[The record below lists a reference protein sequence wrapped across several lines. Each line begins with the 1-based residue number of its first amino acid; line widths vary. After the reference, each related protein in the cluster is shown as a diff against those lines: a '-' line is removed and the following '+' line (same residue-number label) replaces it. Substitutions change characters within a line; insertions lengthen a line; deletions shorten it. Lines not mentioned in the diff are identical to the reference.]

1 MTAAP
6 APQPLGRL
14 AAILDRIVCGIA
26 WTTQAL
32 AAATYLIIAARPAA
46 WQPMLDKDPFG
57 VACTALFTIGMV
69 GMWALSM
76 WEEQR
81 RFYDRLVQRSRRKI
95 GLVSQLSVLL
105 IAAVTASDSPN
116 RNALWL
122 TLGVLCFAAVV
133 IWAAWMHTRLLP
145 DEDQA
150 VVDAV
155 ISREVAQRAAI
166 HDASERE
173 RRHAR
178 LTAIVESL
186 GYTLTDTA
194 APATGPDDSPAI
206 RWTIPAGK
214 HTPLVY
220 FIRNG
225 NRMKIGTTTELKRR
239 IRTLA
244 LRPENVALL
253 VEGDQRRER
262 EYHKQFAEHRIGN
275 SEWFAYEGTLADY
288 VHDQIT
294 RASQKGQQQ

>member
-1 MTAAP
+1 VTA

-26 WTTQAL
+26 WTFQAL

-46 WQPMLDKDPFG
+46 WQPMLDKDPIG
-57 VACTALFTIGMV
+57 VACTGLFTLGMV

-95 GLVSQLSVLL
+95 GLASQISVLC

-122 TLGVLCFAAVV
+122 ALGVMCFAAVA

-150 VVDAV
+150 VIDA
-155 ISREVAQRAAI
+155 ILHREAADRAAVY
-166 HDASERE
+166 DASERE
-173 RRHAR
+173 RRRER
-178 LTAIVESL
+178 LTAIVENL
-186 GYTLTDTA
+186 GYALAD
-194 APATGPDDSPAI
+194 APAQSEKPADSPLL

-214 HTPLVY
+214 HEPLVY

-225 NRMKIGTTTELKRR
+225 NRVKIGTTTELKRR

-253 VEGDQRRER
+253 VDGDHRRER
-262 EYHKQFAEHRIGN
+262 QFHKQFAEHRIGN
-275 SEWFAYEGTLADY
+275 SEWFAHEGSLAD
-288 VHDQIT
+288 HIHAETIRLSRKDQ
-294 RASQKGQQQ
+294 QK